1 MNLRGSNKH
10 IITIIII
17 FINNSLKHMPLVT
30 CVRSTEGIQVK
41 LDQAHVKSTKKNF
54 SS

>member
-30 CVRSTEGIQVK
+30 YVLSTEGTQVK